1 MMVSIVLLPPVRSL
15 TPVEQ
20 QGVWNGRQRKIKNLM
35 CQIDKKETLSV
46 IADIKD
52 WQARYEGVENLPLAF
67 YLKYKELLSS
77 YKNAGKSKEEVLYF
91 FSKIAEDYQDGSA
104 FVHEIMDLID
114 GYCRPD
120 FRVWS
125 E

>member
-1 MMVSIVLLPPVRSL
+1 MMLYTPVRSL
-15 TPVEQ
+15 TLVEQ

-35 CQIDKKETLSV
+35 CQIDKKEALSV
-46 IADIKD
+46 IAEIKD
-52 WQARYEGVENLPLAF
+52 WQARYEDVENLPLAF
-67 YLKYKELLSS
+67 YLKYKKLLFS
-77 YKNAGKSKEEVLYF
+77 YKDAGKNKEEVLYF

-104 FVHEIMDLID
+104 FVHEIMDLIE

-125 E
+125 K

>member
-1 MMVSIVLLPPVRSL
+1 MMLYTPVRSL
-15 TPVEQ
+15 TLVEQ

-35 CQIDKKETLSV
+35 CQIDKKEALSV

-52 WQARYEGVENLPLAF
+52 WQARYENVENLPLAF
-67 YLKYKELLSS
+67 YLKYKKLLSS
-77 YKNAGKSKEEVLYF
+77 YKDAGKSKEEVLYF
-91 FSKIAEDYQDGSA
+91 FSKIAEDYQDGST
-104 FVHEIMDLID
+104 FVHEIMDLIE

-125 E
+125 K

>member
-1 MMVSIVLLPPVRSL
+1 MVHMMLYTPVRSL
-15 TPVEQ
+15 TLVGQ

-35 CQIDKKETLSV
+35 CQIDKKEALSV

-52 WQARYEGVENLPLAF
+52 WQARYEDVENLPLAF
-67 YLKYKELLSS
+67 YLKYKKLLSS
-77 YKNAGKSKEEVLYF
+77 YKDAGKCKEEVLYF
-91 FSKIAEDYQDGSA
+91 FSKIAEDYQDGST
-104 FVHEIMDLID
+104 FVHEIMDLIE

-125 E
+125 K

>member
-1 MMVSIVLLPPVRSL
+1 
-15 TPVEQ
+15 
-20 QGVWNGRQRKIKNLM
+20 M
-35 CQIDKKETLSV
+35 CQIDKKEALSV

-52 WQARYEGVENLPLAF
+52 WH
-67 YLKYKELLSS
+67 LKYKKLLSS
-77 YKNAGKSKEEVLYF
+77 YKDAGKSKEEVLYF

-104 FVHEIMDLID
+104 FVHEIMDLIE

-125 E
+125 K

>member
-1 MMVSIVLLPPVRSL
+1 MMLYTPVRSL
-15 TPVEQ
+15 TLVGQ

-35 CQIDKKETLSV
+35 CQIDKKEALSV

-52 WQARYEGVENLPLAF
+52 WQARYENVENLPLAF
-67 YLKYKELLSS
+67 YLKYKKLLSS
-77 YKNAGKSKEEVLYF
+77 YKDAGKSKEEVLYF

-104 FVHEIMDLID
+104 FVHEIMDLIE

-125 E
+125 K

>member
-1 MMVSIVLLPPVRSL
+1 MVHMMLYTPVRSL
-15 TPVEQ
+15 TLVGQ
-20 QGVWNGRQRKIKNLM
+20 QGVWNGRQHKIKNLM
-35 CQIDKKETLSV
+35 CQIDKKEALSV

-52 WQARYEGVENLPLAF
+52 WQARYENVENLPLAF
-67 YLKYKELLSS
+67 YLKYKKLLSS
-77 YKNAGKSKEEVLYF
+77 YKDAGKSKEEVLYF

-104 FVHEIMDLID
+104 FVHEIMDLIE

-125 E
+125 K

>member
-1 MMVSIVLLPPVRSL
+1 MVHMMLYTPVRSL
-15 TPVEQ
+15 TLVEQ

-35 CQIDKKETLSV
+35 CQIDKKEALSV

-52 WQARYEGVENLPLAF
+52 WQARYENVESLPLAF
-67 YLKYKELLSS
+67 YLKYKKLLSS
-77 YKNAGKSKEEVLYF
+77 YKDAGKSKEEVLYF
-91 FSKIAEDYQDGSA
+91 FSKIAEDYQDGST
-104 FVHEIMDLID
+104 FVHEIMDLIE

-125 E
+125 K

>member
-1 MMVSIVLLPPVRSL
+1 MVSIVLQPHVRSL
-15 TPVEQ
+15 TPIEQ

-52 WQARYEGVENLPLAF
+52 WQARYEGVEDLPLAF
-67 YLKYKELLSS
+67 YLKYKKLLSS
-77 YKNAGKSKEEVLYF
+77 YKDAGKSKEEVLYF

-104 FVHEIMDLID
+104 FVHELMDLIE

-120 FRVWS
+120 FSVWS

>member
-1 MMVSIVLLPPVRSL
+1 MVHMMLYTPVRSL
-15 TPVEQ
+15 TLVEQ

-35 CQIDKKETLSV
+35 CQIDKKEALSV
-46 IADIKD
+46 IADNFED
-52 WQARYEGVENLPLAF
+52 LPLAF
-67 YLKYKELLSS
+67 YLKYKKQLSS
-77 YKNAGKSKEEVLYF
+77 YKDAGKCKEEVLYF

-104 FVHEIMDLID
+104 FVHEIMDLIE

>member
-1 MMVSIVLLPPVRSL
+1 MVSIVLQTPVRSL

-35 CQIDKKETLSV
+35 CQIDKKEALSV

-67 YLKYKELLSS
+67 YLKYKKLLSS
-77 YKNAGKSKEEVLYF
+77 YKDAGKSKEEVLYF

-104 FVHEIMDLID
+104 FVHEIMDLIE

-125 E
+125 K

>member
-1 MMVSIVLLPPVRSL
+1 MVHMMLYTPVRSL
-15 TPVEQ
+15 TLVEQ

-35 CQIDKKETLSV
+35 CQIDKKEALSV
-46 IADIKD
+46 ITDIKD

-67 YLKYKELLSS
+67 YLKYKKLLSS
-77 YKNAGKSKEEVLYF
+77 YKEAGKSKEEVLSF
-91 FSKIAEDYQDGSA
+91 FTKIAEDYQENSA
-104 FVHEIMDLID
+104 FVHEIMDLIE

-125 E
+125 K

>member
-1 MMVSIVLLPPVRSL
+1 MMLQPPVRSL
-15 TPVEQ
+15 TLVEQ

-35 CQIDKKETLSV
+35 CQIDKKEALSV

-52 WQARYEGVENLPLAF
+52 WQARYENFEDLPLAF
-67 YLKYKELLSS
+67 YLKYKKQLSS
-77 YKNAGKSKEEVLYF
+77 YKDAGKCKEEVLYF

-104 FVHEIMDLID
+104 FVHEIMDLIE

-125 E
+125 K

>member
-1 MMVSIVLLPPVRSL
+1 MVHMMLYTPVRSL
-15 TPVEQ
+15 TLVEQ

-35 CQIDKKETLSV
+35 CQIDKKEALSV

-52 WQARYEGVENLPLAF
+52 WQARYENVENLPLAF
-67 YLKYKELLSS
+67 YLKYKKLLSS
-77 YKNAGKSKEEVLYF
+77 YKDAGKSKEEVLYF
-91 FSKIAEDYQDGSA
+91 FSKIAEDYQDGST
-104 FVHEIMDLID
+104 FVHEIMDLIE

-125 E
+125 K

>member
-1 MMVSIVLLPPVRSL
+1 M

-20 QGVWNGRQRKIKNLM
+20 QEVWNDRQRKIKNLM
-35 CQIDKKETLSV
+35 CQIDKKEALSV

-52 WQARYEGVENLPLAF
+52 WQARYENVENLPLAF
-67 YLKYKELLSS
+67 YLKYKKLLSS
-77 YKNAGKSKEEVLYF
+77 YKDAGKSKEEVLCF

-104 FVHEIMDLID
+104 FVHEIMDLIE
-114 GYCRPD
+114 GYCQPD